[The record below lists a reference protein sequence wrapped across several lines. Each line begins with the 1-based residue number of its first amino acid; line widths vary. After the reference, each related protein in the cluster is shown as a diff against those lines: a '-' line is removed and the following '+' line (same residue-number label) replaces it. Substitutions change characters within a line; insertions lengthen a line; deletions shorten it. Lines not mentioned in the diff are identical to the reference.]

1 MWACLCV
8 FILKAVKLKFSKT
21 ANSQYLSIAGCTSR
35 AGGAAVIRRGLGNGQ
50 EVCHSGLVYTSRKMG
65 KQCISNDFDN
75 LHCMSQDSRSVS
87 AVL

>member
-8 FILKAVKLKFSKT
+8 FILKEVKLKFSKT
-21 ANSQYLSIAGCTSR
+21 ANSQYLSIVGCISR
-35 AGGAAVIRRGLGNGQ
+35 AGGAALIRRGLGNG
-50 EVCHSGLVYTSRKMG
+50 EEMCHSGLVYTSRKMG